1 VYNLQVM
8 DIEYQH
14 TLARK
19 RAWYVVV
26 FGADLGHCRVVGA
39 DGVWCGCRLVGL
51 LGLKVPPS
59 EAGVAFSMVVGG
71 PECASHGICG
81 GIVKE

>member
-1 VYNLQVM
+1 VDINEL

-14 TLARK
+14 TIARNGD
-19 RAWYVVV
+19 WYVVV

-39 DGVWCGCRLVGL
+39 DRVWCGCRLVGL
-51 LGLKVPPS
+51 LGLRVPAS
-59 EAGVAFSMVVGG
+59 EAGGAFGMVVGG

-81 GIVKE
+81 EIVQE